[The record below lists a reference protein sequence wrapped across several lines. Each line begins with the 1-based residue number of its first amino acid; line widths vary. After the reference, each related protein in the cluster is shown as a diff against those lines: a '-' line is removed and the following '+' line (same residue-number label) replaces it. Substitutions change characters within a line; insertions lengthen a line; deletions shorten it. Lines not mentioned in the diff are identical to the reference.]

1 MSTNSKVRSF
11 NGFPGHFSAS
21 MRQIQTS
28 RILPFLAQLKVSQN
42 SLAISNQSV
51 LHYNNSVFFTGLY
64 SLKTV
69 DTICNCQRPVFWLF
83 SLGVSQN
90 THKITNLWKV
100 RSIYYWSSK
109 LREND
114 GRKSALSWV
123 LSDAWIRV
131 LKIKFKYFSARLLLS
146 QKVLY
151 FRGCC
156 CS

>member
-1 MSTNSKVRSF
+1 
-11 NGFPGHFSAS
+11 

-28 RILPFLAQLKVSQN
+28 RILPFLAQLKV
-42 SLAISNQSV
+42 SNQSV

-90 THKITNLWKV
+90 THKITNLWKF
-100 RSIYYWSSK
+100 RSMYYWSSK

-114 GRKSALSWV
+114 GRKSALSCV
-123 LSDAWIRV
+123 LSDAWFRV
-131 LKIKFKYFSARLLLS
+131 LKIKFKHFSARLLLS

-151 FRGCC
+151 FRGSCLLIMFYTT
-156 CS
+156 SSSPLLVAK